1 MSSTIIRLGETGL
14 RTTVSID
21 GHVFHVDEPLDAG
34 GSNTA
39 AHPVQHLLGALGS
52 CMAITA
58 RLYAQRKGWPL
69 QGVEIALDVERMRG
83 ADYPGYEGD
92 ALFVHEIRQRIQLQ
106 GPLDETQR
114 RRLLEIAGRCPV
126 HRIVESPA
134 FFVDAP
140 ADAADAD

>member
-1 MSSTIIRLGETGL
+1 MGSTVIRLGETGL
-14 RTTVSID
+14 RTTVSVG
-21 GHVFHVDEPLDAG
+21 GHVYHVDEPLDAG
-34 GSNTA
+34 GSDSA
-39 AHPVQHLLGALGS
+39 ADPVQHLLGALGS

-69 QGVEIALDVERMRG
+69 QGVEITLDVERLRG
-83 ADYPGYEGD
+83 SEYPGYEGD
-92 ALFVHEIRQRIQLQ
+92 ALFVHQIQQEIVLQ

-114 RRLLEIAGRCPV
+114 SRLLEIAGRCPV

-140 ADAADAD
+140 DDD